1 MGRPD
6 YRGSIV
12 TDHRTPFED
21 RWGGWFVSGRG
32 AEPHRGNTVSSSPA
46 GGAPAGVRLPLDMSG
61 YLAPS
66 SDLVALMT
74 LEHQTHMTNL
84 LIRLG
89 WEARM
94 AVGDAVGGDVD
105 IDIDNLSARIEEV
118 ASYMLFED
126 EVPLTEPVQGA
137 SVFATKFSQK
147 GPRDRNGRSLRE
159 LDLKTRL
166 FRFPLSYMIYSDL
179 FDALPE
185 GVRDRLYARLFAK
198 LAASDGHAASAEIL
212 RATKSNLPAL

>member
-1 MGRPD
+1 
-6 YRGSIV
+6 
-12 TDHRTPFED
+12 
-21 RWGGWFVSGRG
+21 
-32 AEPHRGNTVSSSPA
+32 
-46 GGAPAGVRLPLDMSG
+46 
-61 YLAPS
+61 
-66 SDLVALMT
+66 
-74 LEHQTHMTNL
+74 
-84 LIRLG
+84 
-89 WEARM
+89 M

-166 FRFPLSYMIYSDL
+166 FRFPPELHDL
-179 FDALPE
+179 
-185 GVRDRLYARLFAK
+185 
-198 LAASDGHAASAEIL
+198 
-212 RATKSNLPAL
+212 